1 MYFNPVDIEAFFGN
15 PPTMEDSAQ
24 IINDTRKRLRLQTN
38 LANAP
43 DIQPTEVPMEGQND
57 PVEQVLQ
64 PEGGA
69 IQFNGG
75 ALAFN
80 ETQLMNELSGLKKG
94 SGFGPLAATLIP
106 AIIQY
111 AAQIIA
117 AIKGVKK
124 EGSAIKFGGASAV
137 FLNGVKPE
145 DYDDYMDLMKKIQRQ
160 SKFVVKTGSGYCAGS
175 GKVGDF
181 FKSSWAKLKK
191 FYGDNADKLK
201 PITDILMNSAKN
213 QVSKYVD
220 KGTKYIADKTGSETL
235 GQIANIVGDTVK
247 DSANTMIKNVGT
259 YGRTEAETKGS
270 GFVGTHLDNKS
281 TVRRVKKSRKT
292 VKKLNVSINPEQPVT
307 VIKAR
312 KLVY

>member
-24 IINDTRKRLRLQTN
+24 IINDIRKRLRLQTN

-69 IQFNGG
+69 
-75 ALAFN
+75 LAFN

-94 SGFGPLAATLIP
+94 SGFGTLAATIIP
-106 AIIQY
+106 ALIQY
-111 AAQIIA
+111 APQIID

-270 GFVGTHLDNKS
+270 GFVGTHLDNES